1 MHAKFIK
8 ENSPCFYT
16 AKMLDGTWIADL
28 SKIDTLAKEMIEK
41 IIENLVK
48 QKGITEELK
57 AKDQFAWIFDLEQI
71 KHNAEEFACNA
82 LIVKMRLK
90 HTYALF
96 GKMSKPI
103 WENCYIFDEKPLT
116 LKKCKRFK

>member
-71 KHNAEEFACNA
+71 KHNAEELLVNDVVCAAN
-82 LIVKMRLK
+82 I
-90 HTYALF
+90 
-96 GKMSKPI
+96 
-103 WENCYIFDEKPLT
+103 
-116 LKKCKRFK
+116 